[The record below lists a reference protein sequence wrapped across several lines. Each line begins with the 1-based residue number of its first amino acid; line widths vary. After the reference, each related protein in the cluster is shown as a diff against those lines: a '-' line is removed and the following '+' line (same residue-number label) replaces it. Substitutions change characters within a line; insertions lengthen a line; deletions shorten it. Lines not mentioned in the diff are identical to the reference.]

1 MLGPVERVRA
11 ASPPVF
17 VQLKLHLVGSS
28 IRSRAALLPDY
39 SFRCLEERLLS
50 NDNPMHGVHRDVV
63 AALIAE
69 GSATLVS
76 VKPDDRCGPEWIG
89 YRYFV
94 RKNERAA

>member
-1 MLGPVERVRA
+1 MDGCLPLLIMAFA
-11 ASPPVF
+11 A
-17 VQLKLHLVGSS
+17 
-28 IRSRAALLPDY
+28 
-39 SFRCLEERLLS
+39 LEERLLS

-69 GSATLVS
+69 GSATRVS
-76 VKPDDRCGPEWIG
+76 VEADERCGPEWIG